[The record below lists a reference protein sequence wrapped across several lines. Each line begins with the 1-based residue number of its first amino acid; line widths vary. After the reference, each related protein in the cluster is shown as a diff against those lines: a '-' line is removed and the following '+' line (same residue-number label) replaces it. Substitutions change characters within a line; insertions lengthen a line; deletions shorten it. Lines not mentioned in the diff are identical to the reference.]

1 MRVLILAALL
11 LASGGAHAAS
21 PVFDTVDTTGANAWS
36 KAQRATPVTVAIST
50 STFTPNFA
58 AANNFGITLV
68 HASCPCTLANP
79 TNIVAGQAGLIIV
92 TQSATGSD
100 LISSYGSAWKFAGG
114 TAPTLSTTANAV
126 DALSFYA
133 IDATH
138 IAVTATLDVR

>member
-1 MRVLILAALL
+1 MNLHRLPWLLAAILCV
-11 LASGGAHAAS
+11 AAS
-21 PVFDTVDTTGANAWS
+21 PVFDTVDTSGANAWS

-79 TNIVAGQAGLIIV
+79 TNIVAGQAGQIIV

-100 LISSYGSAWKFAGG
+100 LISSYGSDWKFSGG
-114 TAPTLSTTANAV
+114 TAPTLTTTANAV
-126 DALSFYA
+126 DVLSYYV
-133 IDATH
+133 IDTTH
-138 IAVTATLDVR
+138 IAVTATSDIR